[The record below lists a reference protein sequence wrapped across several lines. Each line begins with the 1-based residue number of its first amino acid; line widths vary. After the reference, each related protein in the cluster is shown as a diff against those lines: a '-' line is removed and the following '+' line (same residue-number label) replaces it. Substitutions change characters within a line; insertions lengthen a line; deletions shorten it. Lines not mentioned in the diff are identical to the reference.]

1 MSGLLAECSCRAGA
15 IADCGGFRVRA
26 GQQWRLDP
34 ASNRNGQQSR
44 NGPDQ
49 NSLGGRGG
57 SLQIGALPVGAYDT
71 KAEAA
76 SFQQEVKTDL
86 VLTGGQEA
94 VLNFSLAVG
103 ALAEAVTVMRARPL
117 L

>member
-1 MSGLLAECSCRAGA
+1 MSTAAALAQLPTAAVSGYVRDSSGA
-15 IADCGGFRVRA
+15 VIPQAIVT
-26 GQQWRLDP
+26 
-34 ASNRNGQQSR
+34 ASNRETGQSR
-44 NGPDQ
+44 TAPVGAD
-49 NSLGGRGG
+49 GHFK
-57 SLQIGALPVGAYDT
+57 IGALPVGAYDI

-86 VLTGGQEA
+86 VLTVGQEA